1 MDDCPPGGVEERLP
15 VDDCPPGGVEER
27 EPVDDCPPAGGV
39 EDPAGGLP
47 LVDEEAVPE
56 VVEAESGTMPL
67 LLLFVVLTDDEVKNW
82 PPGGPEVEDP
92 GVGTELPGP
101 PGVDD

>member
-1 MDDCPPGGVEERLP
+1 VEE
-15 VDDCPPGGVEER
+15 
-27 EPVDDCPPAGGV
+27 
-39 EDPAGGLP
+39 
-47 LVDEEAVPE
+47 
-56 VVEAESGTMPL
+56 VEADKGKML
-67 LLLFVVLTDDEVKNW
+67 LLLLLVLVTDDDVKNW